1 MYQKEAQ
8 KGVRT
13 VNRWS
18 SRFRKALKA
27 KSLIPEKQA
36 SRLAF
41 DLAELVDACRD
52 LPERIRCLARAIES
66 YEDDSTELMNCA
78 ADVASEME
86 HIREH
91 FRCAL
96 PNVRKISRIARNS
109 PPIGSLSDY
118 QLSKQVLEEWHRTF
132 GTIESRKRA
141 RASKVNKKRKI
152 KRRRKKS

>member
-1 MYQKEAQ
+1 MYHPDPK
-8 KGVRT
+8 KSVRI
-13 VNRWS
+13 VSQWS
-18 SRFRKALKA
+18 SRFRRALNRKG
-27 KSLIPEKQA
+27 LLREKQT

-78 ADVASEME
+78 ADVAGEME
-86 HIREH
+86 HFRYH

-118 QLSKQVLEEWHRTF
+118 QLSKQIIEESRRAL
-132 GTIESRKRA
+132 GIPESRKRA